1 MNKPIKY
8 MREKVVF
15 KNEHI
20 INTLKSDFLEF
31 LQEKGEQK
39 RITETTLEVALMAVD
54 DLISRAKEY
63 QAVPSLKTNLASNR
77 LKLIKERM
85 KQLEDLKLQLNGEYN
100 SLEDDGGIPKNL
112 LTRDRVSILKTIN
125 IVENDLYKLKEKQML
140 LIANTCTNYGS
151 FDNNGVFKDR
161 EDTYPML
168 IAQVYE
174 IFKKI
179 GFGHFTV
186 ERINESLNTEEL
198 TVASLFGG
206 E

>member
-31 LQEKGEQK
+31 LKEKGEQK

-77 LKLIKERM
+77 IKLIKERM

-100 SLEDDGGIPKNL
+100 SLEDDGSVPSNL

-151 FDNNGVFKDR
+151 FDKDGVFKDR
-161 EDTYPML
+161 ENTYPGL
-168 IAQVYE
+168 ITQVYE

-179 GFGHFTV
+179 GFGHFTI
-186 ERINESLNTEEL
+186 EKINESLNEEEL

>member
-1 MNKPIKY
+1 MNKPRKY
-8 MREKVVF
+8 MHEKIVF
-15 KNEHI
+15 KNEQI

-31 LQEKGEQK
+31 LKEKGEQK

-63 QAVPSLKTNLASNR
+63 RAVPSLKTNLASNR
-77 LKLIKERM
+77 IKLIKERM

-100 SLEDDGGIPKNL
+100 SLEDDGKTPPNL
-112 LTRDRVSILKTIN
+112 ITRDRVSILKTIN
-125 IVENDLYKLKEKQML
+125 IVENDLFKLKEKQML
-140 LIANTCTNYGS
+140 LIANTYTNYGS
-151 FDNNGVFKDR
+151 FDKDGVFKDR
-161 EDTYPML
+161 EATYPHL

-179 GFGHFTV
+179 GFGNFTI

>member
-1 MNKPIKY
+1 MSKPIKY

-15 KNEHI
+15 KNEQI

-31 LQEKGEQK
+31 LKEKGEQK

-77 LKLIKERM
+77 IKLIKERM

-100 SLEDDGGIPKNL
+100 SLEDDGSVPSNL
-112 LTRDRVSILKTIN
+112 ITRDRVNILKTIN
-125 IVENDLYKLKEKQML
+125 IVENDLFKLKEKQML

-151 FDNNGVFKDR
+151 FDKDGVFKDR
-161 EDTYPML
+161 ETTYPYL

-179 GFGHFTV
+179 GFGNFTI
-186 ERINESLNTEEL
+186 ERINESLNEEEL

>member
-1 MNKPIKY
+1 MNKPRKY
-8 MREKVVF
+8 MHEKIVF
-15 KNEHI
+15 KNEQI

-31 LQEKGEQK
+31 LKEKGEQK

-63 QAVPSLKTNLASNR
+63 RAVPSLKTNLASNR

-100 SLEDDGGIPKNL
+100 SLEDDGKTPLNL
-112 LTRDRVSILKTIN
+112 ITRDRVSILKTIN
-125 IVENDLYKLKEKQML
+125 IVENDLFKLKEKQML

-161 EDTYPML
+161 EITYPIL

-179 GFGHFTV
+179 GFGNFTI
-186 ERINESLNTEEL
+186 ERINESLNEEEL

>member
-1 MNKPIKY
+1 MNKPTKY
-8 MREKVVF
+8 MHENIVF
-15 KNEHI
+15 KNERI
-20 INTLKSDFLEF
+20 INSLKNDFLEF
-31 LQEKGEQK
+31 LKEKGEQK

-63 QAVPSLKTNLASNR
+63 WAVPSLKTNLASNR
-77 LKLIKERM
+77 IKLIKERV

-100 SLEDDGGIPKNL
+100 SLEDDGSIPTNM
-112 LTRDRVSILKTIN
+112 LTRDRVNILKTIN
-125 IVENDLYKLKEKQML
+125 VVENDLFKLKEKQML
-140 LIANTCTNYGS
+140 LVANTCTNYGS

-161 EDTYPML
+161 ETTYPGL

-179 GFGHFTV
+179 GFGNFTI
-186 ERINESLNTEEL
+186 ERINESLNDEEI